1 MIMRIL
7 RTLLNFGFMIISIL
21 MAITDYCHITGN
33 YRGSAHRDCNT
44 KVKLN

>member
-7 RTLLNFGFMIISIL
+7 RTLLNFGFMIMSIL
-21 MAITDYCHITGN
+21 KAITDYCHITGY
-33 YRGSAHRDCNT
+33 YRGSARRDCNT